1 MGVVRLHRVE
11 DFAHRTGVHLTK
23 SLSEHCEIPISLWM
37 IFIVFHVL
45 LNIITN
51 SQFFSKI
58 YNYECGETAKGD
70 IIAYMYT
77 VNQIFQSALR
87 PFSGTSANSFADPNG
102 IVADAVRKVSSEVD
116 LIESKRT
123 APLLPALYTGDNM
136 YLRPADA
143 DTILDIYPPSG
154 RNQNELADFSRT
166 DPMSISRD
174 IHLENANFLT
184 EYRSGV
190 PLLRVQP
197 SYFND
202 TPIILNHCD
211 SLTANGTIT
220 ASSDANN
227 LALNTVF
234 YLNGTASIDFNISA
248 GNGNALITIVGMDE
262 VDISTITRDGVFTLG
277 IFVPASLV
285 GKITNL
291 KLKVGNDALTYYL
304 MSSNTNSFGGQFT
317 EGFNVVRFE
326 RRSASETGT
335 VDDATISYMQVDI
348 VHTLVD
354 SEVATGVKLDTFMAS
369 KGVGYI
375 ISYYSKYHFKDATT
389 NLLIQEPSSPTLA
402 DHVIVEKDAFDLVV
416 AECKKIMDME
426 LRGEAGGAV
435 YKQAERDLNGVWG
448 DFSKSGTGMYENY
461 RLKFPSERRPVI
473 TQYENHPYE

>member
-1 MGVVRLHRVE
+1 
-11 DFAHRTGVHLTK
+11 
-23 SLSEHCEIPISLWM
+23 
-37 IFIVFHVL
+37 
-45 LNIITN
+45 
-51 SQFFSKI
+51 
-58 YNYECGETAKGD
+58 
-70 IIAYMYT
+70 MYT

-102 IVADAVRKVSSEVD
+102 IVADAVRRVSSEVD

-154 RNQNELADFSRT
+154 RNQNELADFTRT

-174 IHLENANFLT
+174 VYLQNANFLT

-190 PLLRVQP
+190 ALLRVQP
-197 SYFND
+197 GYFND

-211 SLTANGTIT
+211 SLTANGSIT
-220 ASSDANN
+220 ASSDASA

-234 YLNGTASIDFNISA
+234 FLNGTASIDFNISA
-248 GNGNALITIVGMDE
+248 GNGNAVITVLAMDE
-262 VDISTITRDGVFTLG
+262 VDISSITRDGAFTAG

-285 GKITNL
+285 GKITNINFR
-291 KLKVGNDALTYYL
+291 VGNGALAYYE
-304 MSSNTNSFGGQFT
+304 MNANTNSFGGQFT
-317 EGFNVVRFE
+317 EGFNIVRFE
-326 RRSASETGT
+326 RRAASEVGT
-335 VDDATISYMQVDI
+335 VDETTISYLRVDI

-354 SEVATGVKLDTFMAS
+354 AESATGVKLDTFMAS
-369 KGVGYI
+369 KGVGYT
-375 ISYYSKYHFKDATT
+375 ISYYSKYHFLDATT
-389 NLLIQEPSSPTLA
+389 GLLIQEPSDPNLS
-402 DHVIVEKDAFDLVV
+402 DKVIVEKDGFDLVV

-426 LRGEAGGAV
+426 LRGESGGAV

-461 RLKFPSERRPVI
+461 RIKFPSERKAVI